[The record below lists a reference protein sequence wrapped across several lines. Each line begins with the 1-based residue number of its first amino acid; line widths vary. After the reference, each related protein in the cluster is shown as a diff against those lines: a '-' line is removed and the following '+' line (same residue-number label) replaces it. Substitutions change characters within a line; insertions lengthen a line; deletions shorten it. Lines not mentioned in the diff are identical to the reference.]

1 MDLEKLTQRIGG
13 RILMNVVLIIFGM
26 IMLILIWLLLDFNL
40 GRRKHLSTL
49 RKMESPVLYSEFE
62 IFSTGKDLFR
72 DFFTELRR
80 AEKHIHVLFYI
91 VKEDSFSQEFLEILK
106 EKAKEGVEVR
116 LMLDRLGSWKVKKNT
131 IKSLRKEGVQFA
143 FINKVKLPYLFYSSQ
158 VRNHRKITVIDGR
171 IGYLGGFN
179 IGLEYIDQDP
189 KLSPWRDYHL
199 KITGEGVHFLQQE
212 FLVDWQQC
220 TGIQMLPPITPSQ
233 EGKKNS
239 QKTHFNFPESIR
251 VGHHGWG
258 LAEAA
263 VEFYGGAK
271 EAHTSTKES
280 TKRPLVQMESHVDY
294 FPELPKGKIQHQIMS
309 TEAFQLEEMFI
320 RLIQEAEKSIIIG
333 TPYFIP
339 SKKILKELLNAVQR
353 GVHLTIL
360 VPFVSDHILVQEA
373 SYRYLRPLLQA
384 GAIVYHFQNGFYH
397 AKALVIDN
405 KICELGTANL
415 DKRSLYLNKE
425 INCYIYDPAFID
437 QVKQIIQK
445 DIQDSKRLTLET
457 LNQPNLTRTIKE
469 KLAGAISY
477 FL

>member
-1 MDLEKLTQRIGG
+1 
-13 RILMNVVLIIFGM
+13 MNVVLIIFG
-26 IMLILIWLLLDFNL
+26 IILIWLLLDFNL

-49 RKMESPVLYSEFE
+49 RKMESPILHGEFK
-62 IFSTGKDLFR
+62 IFSRGKDLFR

-116 LMLDRLGSWKVKKNT
+116 LILDRLGSWKVKKNT
-131 IKSLRKEGVQFA
+131 IKSLRKAGVQCA
-143 FINKVKLPYLFYSSQ
+143 FINKVKLPFLFYSSQ

-179 IGLEYIDQDP
+179 IGAEYIDLDP

-233 EGKKNS
+233 EGEKNS
-239 QKTHFNFPESIR
+239 QTFNVPESIR
-251 VGHHGWG
+251 VDHHGWG

-263 VEFYGGAK
+263 VEFYGGEKETHTSIK
-271 EAHTSTKES
+271 EATKH
-280 TKRPLVQMESHVDY
+280 PLVQMEGHLDY
-294 FPELPKGKIQHQIMS
+294 FPELPKGKIPHQIMS

-339 SKKILKELLNAVQR
+339 GKRIMKELLKAIQK

-384 GAIVYHFQNGFYH
+384 GAIVYQFENGFYH

-405 KICELGTANL
+405 KICDLGTANF

-437 QVKQIIQK
+437 QVKQVIQK

-457 LNQPNLTRTIKE
+457 LNQPNLARTIKE